1 MLIIR
6 EVSFDNFYACL
17 EQAFT
22 KRVTVPLVP
31 VLSLS
36 AKVLMPL
43 VFRNNRFNLRRR
55 YNFLVDLLAVF

>member
-6 EVSFDNFYACL
+6 KVSFNNFNACL

-22 KRVTVPLVP
+22 KRVTVPLVS

-43 VFRNNRFNLRRR
+43 VFRNYRFNLRRR